1 MSLRLRLEKIWYSG
15 HPLAL
20 LLAPLG
26 WLYLLAQACRRFL
39 YARGILPVTRLGV
52 PVIVVGNLTVGGT
65 GKTPLVIWLARRLQ
79 ARSYRPGIVSRG
91 YGGAA
96 SAYAS
101 ALRVEADSDPA
112 LVGDEPVLLAQRT
125 GCPVMVG
132 PKRVHAAQAL
142 LRQTDCN
149 IVLCDDG
156 LQHSALA
163 RDMEIV
169 VVDGVRRFGNGRC
182 LPAGPLRE
190 PRARLNTV
198 DLVVA
203 NGRAAAGEYL
213 MDYTELPVQ
222 SLDGSRSRAL
232 GCFRQQRVH
241 AVAAL
246 GNPERFFTLLRR
258 NGIDIEAHAFPDHQ
272 GFRRAELEF
281 GDGAAILMTEKD
293 AVKCRRL
300 RLDNA
305 WYVPIDA
312 TLSLAFEQKFI
323 QLVENINH
331 G

>member
-1 MSLRLRLEKIWYSG
+1 MSLRLRLERMWYAG
-15 HPLAL
+15 PPLAL
-20 LLAPLG
+20 LLAPLSG
-26 WLYLLAQACRRFL
+26 LYLLALACRRLL
-39 YARGILPVTRLGV
+39 YARGILPVTRLAV

-96 SAYAS
+96 SAHAV
-101 ALRVEADSDPA
+101 LRVAADSDPA

-125 GCPVMVG
+125 GCPVVVA
-132 PKRVHAAQAL
+132 PKRVRAAQAL
-142 LRQTDCN
+142 LRQTDCD
-149 IVLCDDG
+149 ILLCDDG

-163 RDMEIV
+163 RDVEIV
-169 VVDGVRRFGNGRC
+169 VIDGARRFGNGRC

-190 PRARLNTV
+190 PRARLHTV

-203 NGRAAAGEYL
+203 NGCAAPGEYL
-213 MDYTELPVQ
+213 MEYTELPVR
-222 SLDGSRSRAL
+222 SLDGSRNREL
-232 GCFRQQRVH
+232 GWFRQQRVH

-246 GNPERFFTLLRR
+246 GNPGRFFTLLRR
-258 NGIDIEAHAFPDHQ
+258 NGIDIEAHAFPDHH

-293 AVKCRRL
+293 AVKCRRF

-312 TLSLAFEQKFI
+312 TLSTAFEKKFM